1 MTNRRDVATRGARS
15 GMQGEIMG
23 KSLTKDRIRWG
34 VMGPGGIA
42 RQFTKELKTSTNA
55 EVYAV
60 GSRSIN
66 RANAFAETFEIP
78 KAYGS
83 YDELVS
89 DPDVDII
96 YVATPHPQHREN
108 ALLCIEAGKA
118 VLCEKPFAVNARE
131 TSEIV
136 NAAREKKVFLMEAMW
151 TRYLP
156 TIKQVRRWI
165 NGGAIGEVKL
175 LNVAFGFKAP
185 WNPDW
190 RMLNKELGGGAVL
203 DAGIYT
209 TSFASYV
216 FGAQPSRI
224 ESIARIGSTDVDEW
238 FSALFDYG
246 DDRMALISNAIRLP
260 LRTEAVIHGTDGRI
274 DVPSF
279 LSAKSATLHH
289 VGRTEESFTDHAPGR
304 GMIHEAEEAM
314 RCLREGLLE
323 SPVMKVDET
332 VAIMKTLDAVRKPWG
347 LVFPA
352 DTEQ

>member
-1 MTNRRDVATRGARS
+1 M
-15 GMQGEIMG
+15 
-23 KSLTKDRIRWG
+23 RWG
-34 VMGPGGIA
+34 IMGPGGIA
-42 RQFTKELKTSTNA
+42 RLFTKELKTSTNA

-60 GSRSIN
+60 GSRSID
-66 RANAFAETFEIP
+66 RANAFAESFEIP

-83 YDELVS
+83 YEELVA
-89 DPDVDII
+89 DPSVDII

-118 VLCEKPFAVNARE
+118 VLCEKPFTVNARE
-131 TSEIV
+131 TAEIV
-136 NAAREKKVFLMEAMW
+136 HAAREKKVFLMEGMW

-156 TIKQVRRWI
+156 TIKQVRKWI
-165 NGGAIGEVKL
+165 DGGAIGEVKL

-190 RMLNKELGGGAVL
+190 RMLNKVLGGGAVL

-209 TSFASYV
+209 TSFASFV

-224 ESIARIGSTDVDEW
+224 ESSARIGSTGVDEW

-260 LRTEAVIHGTDGRI
+260 LRTEAVIHGTEGRI

-279 LSAKSATLHH
+279 LSAKSATLHS
-289 VGRTEESFTDHAPGR
+289 VGGTEESFTDNGSGR

-314 RCLREGLLE
+314 TCLREGLLE
-323 SPVMKVDET
+323 SPTMKLDET
-332 VAIMKTLDAVRKPWG
+332 LAIMRTLDTVRRPWG

-352 DTEQ
+352 DAEE